1 MRWKGG
7 WAGFIVQ
14 DPEQWVMDIRKI
26 DALFAHVHW
35 LGVLGSTG
43 SYTAAA
49 QRLSVSKA
57 AVSQRIVELE
67 RAVGVPLVQ
76 RTTRSVR
83 LTEAGS
89 QLVEATR
96 PAFEQIERGFHGV
109 RDLAATPRGVLRV
122 SAPVALGRQHVGP
135 ALEGFCQRYPDVRV
149 DLDLSDH
156 LVNLAHEGFDLAVRH
171 VSAPPEN
178 HVAWK
183 LCGSRTLLV
192 AGGAYLRRRGVPKH
206 PADLATHDCLA
217 YLRGGSAVWQ
227 FERDIDAAEPE
238 RISVVVQGPLR
249 ANNSELLRDAVL
261 ASMGIAQVPDFSAFA
276 AMRSGRLRE
285 VLPNW
290 RPVGFFGDAIYAIR
304 PWSPTTPRSVRVLV
318 DHLREALAKG
328 FGDETKKNA
337 HPG

>member
-1 MRWKGG
+1 
-7 WAGFIVQ
+7 
-14 DPEQWVMDIRKI
+14 MDIRKI
-26 DALFAHVHW
+26 DALFSHVHW
-35 LGVLGSTG
+35 LGVLGSAG

-49 QRLSVSKA
+49 QRLAVSKA
-57 AVSQRIVELE
+57 AMSQRIVELE

-96 PAFEQIERGFHGV
+96 PAFEQIERSFDGV

-122 SAPVALGRQHVGP
+122 SAPVALGRQQVGP
-135 ALEGFCQRYPDVRV
+135 ALEGFSLQYPEVRV
-149 DLDLSDH
+149 DLDLSDQ

-171 VSAPPEN
+171 ISAPPEN

-183 LCGSRTLLV
+183 LCDTRTLLV
-192 AGGAYLRRRGVPKH
+192 AGSTYLRRRGVPEH
-206 PADLATHDCLA
+206 PDELAGHDCLA

-227 FERDIDAAEPE
+227 FERGDTAAEPE
-238 RISVVVQGPLR
+238 RASVVVQGPLR

-261 ASMGIAQVPDFSAFA
+261 AGMGIAQVPDFSAA
-276 AMRSGRLRE
+276 AALRAGRLRE
-285 VLPNW
+285 VLPEW
-290 RPVGFFGDAIYAIR
+290 RPVGFFGDAVFAIR

-318 DHLREALAKG
+318 QHLRDALADG
-328 FGDETKKNA
+328 FGSEIKKNA